1 MSRCVFVCAPVRSAR
16 FASGV
21 RRQVTGALVA
31 LCVAGLWP
39 AAARA
44 ADQPAR
50 QFPRNALR
58 GEITIVQPP
67 LVALNGNEARL
78 APGARIRG
86 QNNLLVMSGS
96 IVGQRMLV
104 NYTVDPLGLV
114 KDVWI
119 LRAEEARNTPWPR
132 TPEQAAEWS
141 FDYGTQT
148 WTRR

>member
-1 MSRCVFVCAPVRSAR
+1 MSRCAFESVPLLAAPA
-16 FASGV
+16 ANGV
-21 RRQVTGALVA
+21 RRRLAGALTA
-31 LCVAGLWP
+31 LCFAGLWP
-39 AAARA
+39 AAAPA

-58 GEITIVQPP
+58 GEIAIVQPP

-119 LRAEEARNTPWPR
+119 LRDVEARNTPWPR